1 MLVQEKSVN
10 KLDGDMNGLLPL
22 VELLSHLEYAVNKSC
37 PLLAEDFGHDVVTML
52 RVLDVVVELV
62 SCLVLEHL
70 GQELCWRNI
79 SVKLLLLGLD
89 GSTLILENHR
99 ATSFAILEFHVV
111 SYQCFAVDECRS
123 QII

>member
-1 MLVQEKSVN
+1 
-10 KLDGDMNGLLPL
+10 MNGLLPL

-89 GSTLILENHR
+89 GSTLILLNKKIKDGRQTYLENHR